1 MKRFKRT
8 KDIRVGVVGCSGM
21 GLWHLEQVRDV
32 GMTPVAVADINA
44 QRRKAAEK
52 KFPGIEAYPSLGALL
67 KKSDV
72 DLITIVTP
80 HNTHARLARQAL
92 AAGRHVV
99 CEKPMAVTTADCD
112 AMIAAAK
119 KKRVLLSTYH
129 NRHWDGCILRAVKK
143 IRSGVVG
150 EIVRVEAHMGDRG
163 RPGDSWRSSR
173 SISGG
178 ILYDWGV
185 HLLEYALQLIDG
197 DIVEVT
203 GLAKTGFWAPKTAWK
218 KDTNEDEG
226 FAVVRFSTDAW
237 LTLTISQI
245 DSNPKRGV
253 LEITGT
259 KGTYIMDHEGWE
271 VITHRGRDRV
281 VIKGKNPRTEELRF
295 YQNIADH
302 LVKGKALVITP
313 EWARRPIHILD
324 LAVRSAKLGKALRA
338 TYK

>member
-1 MKRFKRT
+1 MPGAGRADDHGAPAEGAVVMKRLKRV
-8 KDIRVGVVGCSGM
+8 KDIKVGLVGCSGM
-21 GLWHLEQVRDV
+21 GQWHLEQVRDV
-32 GMTPVAVADINA
+32 GMTPLAVADINPKP
-44 QRRKAAEK
+44 RKAAEK
-52 KFPGIEAYPSLGALL
+52 KFPGIETYPSLGALL

-72 DLITIVTP
+72 DLVTIVTP
-80 HNTHARLARQAL
+80 HNTHARLVLQAL

-99 CEKPMAVTTADCD
+99 CEKPMAVTTAECD

-119 KKRVLLSTYH
+119 KDRVVLTAYH

-150 EIVRVEAHMGDRG
+150 EVIRVEAHMGG
-163 RPGDSWRSSR
+163 RSKPGDSWRSSR

-185 HLLEYALQLIDG
+185 HLLEYALQLVDG
-197 DIVEVT
+197 EMVEVT
-203 GLAKTGFWAPKTAWK
+203 GFAKTGFWAPKTAWK

-226 FAVVRFSTDAW
+226 FAVVRFNTGAW

-259 KGTYIMDHEGWE
+259 KGTYIMEH
-271 VITHRGRDRV
+271 
-281 VIKGKNPRTEELRF
+281 K
-295 YQNIADH
+295 
-302 LVKGKALVITP
+302 
-313 EWARRPIHILD
+313 
-324 LAVRSAKLGKALRA
+324 S
-338 TYK
+338 